1 MDEQR
6 AFYDK
11 LVVMEA
17 ALCDRPK
24 DTDPRWSTVPPSP
37 FPRTIF
43 LSFTRSRILKKSWA
57 VEILDVIGGDL
68 HGPSIDSA

>member
-17 ALCDRPK
+17 ALRDRPK
-24 DTDPRWSTVPPSP
+24 DSDPRLEHNTPKSLSSDYLP
-37 FPRTIF
+37 F
-43 LSFTRSRILKKSWA
+43 LSRGAGS
-57 VEILDVIGGDL
+57 
-68 HGPSIDSA
+68 